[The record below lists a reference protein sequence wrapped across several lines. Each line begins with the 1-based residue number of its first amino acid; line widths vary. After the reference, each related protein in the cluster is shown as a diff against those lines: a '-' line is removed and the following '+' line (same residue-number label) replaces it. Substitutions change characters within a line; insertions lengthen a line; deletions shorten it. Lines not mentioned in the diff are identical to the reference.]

1 MAMAEPSILTHIAEL
16 SLTDALEL
24 RQAIDQRIA
33 VLALKSLST
42 EALDRIDDQEGLS
55 DAVSLVQKSQML

>member
-1 MAMAEPSILTHIAEL
+1 MAESSILAHIAEL